1 MAFNINGI
9 IIKDKLDYIQKGKRR
24 RINSTMRNDLYNDFD
39 QLMKKLGKSN
49 SIGFDVFV
57 EMLNDDKILHDF
69 VNRVVKY

>member
-9 IIKDKLDYIQKGKRR
+9 IIKDKLDYIQNGKRR
-24 RINSTMRNDLYNDFD
+24 RINSTMRNDLYNDFN
-39 QLMKKLGKSN
+39 QLMKQLGKSN

>member
-39 QLMKKLGKSN
+39 QLMKQLGKSN